1 MMTLTLENATFID
14 FCGKALMTGRRKSGN
29 LAQQIFASAAFVTH
43 IMGPL
48 CLKEDQNHVYRMTV
62 KERDD
67 LTRQLVNFMLVFFC
81 KICSHWK

>member
-1 MMTLTLENATFID
+1 MMTLTLENDTFTD
-14 FCGKALMTGRRKSGN
+14 FCGKALITGRKKSGN
-29 LAQQIFASAAFVTH
+29 WAQQIFAFAAFVTH

-67 LTRQLVNFMLVFFC
+67 LST
-81 KICSHWK
+81 